1 MISTASLLRV
11 YPRWWRDRYGDELI
25 ATVGPGPLSLAQA
38 VNLIAGALDA
48 RWSADVRA
56 AARSAPAAS
65 NRGGAVMLKSL
76 LACES
81 TDVRAPIRD
90 ALIGAAVMIVSSVIF
105 SRLGHLAQQQGWPR
119 ASHTFES
126 NAFIVP
132 FILSMPFWLMRGTPR
147 IAQIAIVAATMALL
161 AAIGAYL

>member
-1 MISTASLLRV
+1 MITTERLLRV

-25 ATVGPGPLSLAQA
+25 ATVGPGPLRLAQA
-38 VNLIAGALDA
+38 ADLIAGALDA
-48 RWSADVRA
+48 WWSADVRTA
-56 AARSAPAAS
+56 VRSSPAAS

-76 LACES
+76 LSCEPG
-81 TDVRAPIRD
+81 DVRAPIRD
-90 ALIGAAVMIVSSVIF
+90 ALIGAAVMIVTSVVF
-105 SRLGHLAQQQGWPR
+105 TRLGHFSQQQGWLR

-147 IAQIAIVAATMALL
+147 LAQIAIVVATMALL
-161 AAIGAYL
+161 AAIGAYR